1 MCEYLMGDISLGNC
15 KRKSMEYSSVLLPLH
30 IHVHGATCFHATCGT
45 GVPIHSSR
53 HKQDLS

>member
-1 MCEYLMGDISLGNC
+1 MCVYRTGDISLGNC
-15 KRKSMEYSSVLLPLH
+15 KRKSMEHASVLLPLY
-30 IHVHGATCFHATCGT
+30 IHVHGAKFFHATCGT